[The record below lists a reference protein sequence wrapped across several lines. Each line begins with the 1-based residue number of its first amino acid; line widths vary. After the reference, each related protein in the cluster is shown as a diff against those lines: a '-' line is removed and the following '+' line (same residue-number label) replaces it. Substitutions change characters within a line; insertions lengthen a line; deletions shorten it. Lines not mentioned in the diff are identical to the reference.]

1 MPWQQALRR
10 FTACSNRSCSDGH
23 LLPRDISAL
32 LLREQAASRT
42 PSGML
47 GWRNASH
54 SCISP
59 QSPLFPQP
67 AFLCPVLDQQTV
79 DVEKQANRAH
89 NLSRTTSQISR
100 PQLLPAEG
108 GKLGNALSAPLL
120 AQPTS
125 LLLLGGSPI
134 HPMPNAPAAPAVT
147 KIDRLS
153 RKQWR
158 LCQASPWW
166 RWRPGSIPVSRTST
180 STLFLLADMY
190 ITDTHDPRH
199 QEAFQKSPS

>member
-1 MPWQQALRR
+1 MMRR
-10 FTACSNRSCSDGH
+10 DEERK
-23 LLPRDISAL
+23 
-32 LLREQAASRT
+32 
-42 PSGML
+42 
-47 GWRNASH
+47 
-54 SCISP
+54 CISP

-79 DVEKQANRAH
+79 DVEKQAH

-100 PQLLPAEG
+100 PQPLPAEG
-108 GKLGNALSAPLL
+108 GKLENALSAPLL
-120 AQPTS
+120 AEPVS

-134 HPMPNAPAAPAVT
+134 HPYAQCTAARAVT
-147 KIDRLS
+147 KIDRLF

-180 STLFLLADMY
+180 STFFWFADMY